1 MKNAENF
8 CWWKS
13 NLYLKWILLYLVD
26 FTRNKCWTIQ
36 NHLVLFVRYIHTNF
50 ELVGVCIKLALISS
64 SYSIRNHMTTLL
76 LISSMTHSV
85 WNIFVQP
92 PMHISNFDIP
102 ITSLYLNSRNIEVKH
117 LCFFKRRGHA
127 TLEHIGATRRNR
139 CILAHK

>member
-1 MKNAENF
+1 MPKIYVGEKVTCTWSGFWCIWLISQVIN
-8 CWWKS
+8 
-13 NLYLKWILLYLVD
+13 VG
-26 FTRNKCWTIQ
+26 
-36 NHLVLFVRYIHTNF
+36 LFF
-50 ELVGVCIKLALISS
+50 ELAGVCIKLALISS

-117 LCFFKRRGHA
+117 LYFFKRRGHA
-127 TLEHIGATRRNR
+127 TLEHIRATRRNIR
-139 CILAHK
+139 ILAHK

>member
-1 MKNAENF
+1 MPKMFVGEKVICTWSEFCCIWLISQGINARIF
-8 CWWKS
+8 KIIWPFPVS
-13 NLYLKWILLYLVD
+13 
-26 FTRNKCWTIQ
+26 
-36 NHLVLFVRYIHTNF
+36 
-50 ELVGVCIKLALISS
+50 LISS
-64 SYSIRNHMTTLL
+64 SYSIWNHMTTLL

-127 TLEHIGATRRNR
+127 TLEHIGATHRNR

>member
-1 MKNAENF
+1 MPKISVGEEIICTWSGF
-8 CWWKS
+8 CCIWLISQEINVW
-13 NLYLKWILLYLVD
+13 LLKIIWS
-26 FTRNKCWTIQ
+26 
-36 NHLVLFVRYIHTNF
+36 F
-50 ELVGVCIKLALISS
+50 EWVGVCIKLALISS

-127 TLEHIGATRRNR
+127 TLEHIGATSRNR

>member
-1 MKNAENF
+1 MSKISVGEKVICTWSGF
-8 CWWKS
+8 CCIWLIS
-13 NLYLKWILLYLVD
+13 QGINVG
-26 FTRNKCWTIQ
+26 
-36 NHLVLFVRYIHTNF
+36 LFF

-127 TLEHIGATRRNR
+127 TLEHIGATSRNR
-139 CILAHK
+139 RMLAHK